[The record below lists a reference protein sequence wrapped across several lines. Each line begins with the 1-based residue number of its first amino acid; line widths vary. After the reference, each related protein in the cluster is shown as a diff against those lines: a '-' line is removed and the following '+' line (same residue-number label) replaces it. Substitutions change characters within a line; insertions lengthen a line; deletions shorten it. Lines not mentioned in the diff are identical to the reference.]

1 MLGVSLYKDKVSYL
15 RTEKSN
21 NSLSVTHHGTEKY
34 QNFNQLISNSV
45 KNIIKNEK
53 IRNEDTI
60 SFVIDSQFCSF
71 NEIYC
76 EDSPLLEFH
85 NDLSGNSSFKDY
97 FDSYYYPITSR
108 DDHYLGIHI
117 ERGFKQQILNSIDG
131 LDFSIRSI
139 GIGIFSAETLAR
151 FVFNAHSLNN
161 YLIIRF
167 ITSNSLEVLFINDGL
182 LSVYARYNI
191 VNKKIKVIKVIGNRN
206 DEEKIRLNLEKI
218 IRGKTKINDI
228 EKVFVYQTNGQSPI
242 IKDIIGKKSSNI
254 TLLNIFNYNNSDN
267 LNHSVST
274 TMNQL
279 VFSELGKMFGGLN
292 V

>member
-1 MLGVSLYKDKVSYL
+1 MDILLQEYQVGQNNFMLGVSLYKDKVNYL

-97 FDSYYYPITSR
+97 FDSYYYPCISRENNHKYYNGRITEF
-108 DDHYLGIHI
+108 L
-117 ERGFKQQILNSIDG
+117 
-131 LDFSIRSI
+131 
-139 GIGIFSAETLAR
+139 
-151 FVFNAHSLNN
+151 
-161 YLIIRF
+161 
-167 ITSNSLEVLFINDGL
+167 
-182 LSVYARYNI
+182 
-191 VNKKIKVIKVIGNRN
+191 KK
-206 DEEKIRLNLEKI
+206 
-218 IRGKTKINDI
+218 
-228 EKVFVYQTNGQSPI
+228 
-242 IKDIIGKKSSNI
+242 
-254 TLLNIFNYNNSDN
+254 
-267 LNHSVST
+267 
-274 TMNQL
+274 
-279 VFSELGKMFGGLN
+279 
-292 V
+292 